1 MNREISDYYRT
12 VLLKRNLSEKE
23 AREALYAAIRNGD
36 TELIKACKGRLS
48 PDEHEWDAD
57 GGEIYPVDFALK
69 EMAHISTIEA
79 LIDIGFSLPDRPAIT
94 PFSGTSEEIAALL
107 MKARKLDRKEA
118 VKEHIFS
125 TAAYLDV
132 FSKGYSYYRIPFK
145 LNPRDIFEPGF
156 YGYLN
161 AWLMD
166 FAAFC
171 EEEKE
176 QNDDDP
182 FYNLRTIIR
191 VCSEEEE
198 LLDALKV
205 FIDKGI
211 ASQHDIGWLMSHAI
225 WNDNEKAFDLLL
237 SIVSQDN
244 IAEINMYPR
253 KDMNLLKRLFS
264 MNVLLP
270 GTDEGFEALN
280 HLLACRDD
288 DEGWDEDILKAVM
301 HPSYTR
307 RKSCW
312 GDGDEE
318 FLPCTIATVRNF
330 PVQYYPILA
339 PTPDDLNARDKH
351 GRTMLYYYAGRYP
364 YCVED
369 MLNAGADPYDV
380 DEDGNTVLHIMIAEG
395 TYDVTINDVKEAIKF
410 LHEDIIYKKN
420 KTGKTPFDLFLEP

>member
-23 AREALYAAIRNGD
+23 AREAMYAAIRNGD
-36 TELIKACKGRLS
+36 TKLIKACKGRLS
-48 PDEHEWDAD
+48 TYEHEWDANE
-57 GGEIYPVDFALK
+57 GEIYPVDFALK
-69 EMAHISTIEA
+69 EIAHISTIEA

-171 EEEKE
+171 EEENE

-182 FYNLRTIIR
+182 FYNLGTIIR
-191 VCSEEEE
+191 VCAEEEE

-237 SIVSQDN
+237 SIASQND

-288 DEGWDEDILKAVM
+288 DEGW
-301 HPSYTR
+301 
-307 RKSCW
+307 
-312 GDGDEE
+312 
-318 FLPCTIATVRNF
+318 NF

-380 DEDGNTVLHIMIAEG
+380 DGDGNTVLHIMIAEG